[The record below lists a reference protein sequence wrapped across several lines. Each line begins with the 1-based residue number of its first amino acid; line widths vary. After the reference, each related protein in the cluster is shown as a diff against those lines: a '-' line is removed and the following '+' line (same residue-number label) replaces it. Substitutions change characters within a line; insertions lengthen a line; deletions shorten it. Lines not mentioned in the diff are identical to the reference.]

1 MSEHNPLDIIGRHF
15 PVEFMNPNPKMTPL
29 SSGDRYT
36 LTVEVHKELFDLFCE
51 VGRDG
56 RAGMIIDGM
65 LMVSERPRPVGYEDE
80 GEPEIEEKQ
89 LYSMGE
95 STTEYA
101 GPDPSPFERVP
112 KKDHSQS
119 RLAAMYCKNKN
130 FREFLAVTRLNCD
143 PLQVNEKFA
152 RNEILAACGINSR
165 AELDT
170 DQVAQTKFIV
180 NFCKPY
186 TAYMQSREG
195 K

>member
-1 MSEHNPLDIIGRHF
+1 MSDHNPLDIIGRHF

-80 GEPEIEEKQ
+80 GEPDIGITMSEEKP
-89 LYSMGE
+89 
-95 STTEYA
+95 A
-101 GPDPSPFERVP
+101 
-112 KKDHSQS
+112 KIDHTNS
-119 RLAAMYCKNKN
+119 RLAAMYCKNEN
-130 FREFLAVTRLNCD
+130 FQKFLAINMFANCD
-143 PLQVNEKFA
+143 PAQVTEDTAKL
-152 RNEILAACGINSR
+152 EIILCCGIDSR
-165 AELDT
+165 ADLDT
-170 DQVAQTKFIV
+170 NRLARETFIKH
-180 NFCKPY
+180 FCKPY